1 MPAPNAS
8 DVRSV
13 IAFQPS
19 IGQSIAALIRA
30 IAHAASRALDHE
42 DPGPLRDI
50 ATSMSDD
57 AKAWSDAVLANT
69 PLAVES
75 AALDHEPV
83 RMPGHVAGAFAR
95 PVSPA
100 DQAAEDK
107 RLADAEAERQRIAA
121 EQQAAAD
128 VRTGQAGTATAEHQ
142 AAVQAGRTDPSS
154 PYYDPNA
161 VRDAG
166 NTKIGGGAIHF

>member
-95 PVSPA
+95 PVSPE
-100 DQAAEDK
+100 DQAAEEK
-107 RLADAEAERQRIAA
+107 RLADAEAERQAA
-121 EQQAAAD
+121 MD
-128 VRTGQAGTATAEHQ
+128 VRTGQAGTDTAQHQ
-142 AAVQAGRTDPSS
+142 AAVQAGRTDPDS